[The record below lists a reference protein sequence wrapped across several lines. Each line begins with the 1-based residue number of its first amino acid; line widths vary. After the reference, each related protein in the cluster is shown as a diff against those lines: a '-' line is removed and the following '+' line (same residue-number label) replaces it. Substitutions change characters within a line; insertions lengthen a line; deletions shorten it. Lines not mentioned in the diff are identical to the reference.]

1 MQECGYRTLRTDG
14 QCRVLTGQWL
24 HNSAAPTLV
33 TSEKRPPQLEDAA
46 CFIMY
51 LTLFLHHGYL
61 A

>member
-1 MQECGYRTLRTDG
+1 MPRAYRSVVAQLGCTY
-14 QCRVLTGQWL
+14 
-24 HNSAAPTLV
+24 LV